1 MLRAF
6 GTGLIAC
13 EKRIVHRVI
22 HRKCESIGSPLVRAR
37 MKTGCARRWDRQED
51 VPEDGG
57 PSMLIVGV
65 SLRVQSMRRDLRRP
79 YRVRPFDTSATHN
92 DQLPPAG
99 SSAWKSAVGRND
111 SNSGIAVTKRSN
123 WAFPPVLAV
132 HFVTKSNGISRSNEA
147 FPLGSE
153 ETRM

>member
-57 PSMLIVGV
+57 PSMLIVGIFAQGAV
-65 SLRVQSMRRDLRRP
+65 DETGFTETLSGTAIRYLG
-79 YRVRPFDTSATHN
+79 DT
-92 DQLPPAG
+92 Q
-99 SSAWKSAVGRND
+99 
-111 SNSGIAVTKRSN
+111 
-123 WAFPPVLAV
+123 
-132 HFVTKSNGISRSNEA
+132 
-147 FPLGSE
+147 
-153 ETRM
+153 